1 MKKNKPTEKKPHSA
15 LNIVI
20 ILIVSNLI
28 IYLYVIATGVKIID
42 LMPFNQSKI
51 NDYLIIGSYFILTF
65 AMIITMATIFNVRAY
80 VKRLKP
86 NEPVEQLSKASA
98 KLDDDGL
105 ATPSSV
111 EAGVKVKSLINV
123 PVKDDEDQKKSS
135 ADEDKM
141 EKKLPGENIKVKM
154 DDKINRDVPVGWK
167 KIGIKL
173 EDVENEKPE
182 IIVPEDEQ
190 NEPSEEDSAEIDN
203 SVVNDEN
210 EKIEEEILEAQYT
223 SDSID
228 EAEEVELDTK
238 EENIGDLDAS
248 VNVMDELKQDE
259 QETYI
264 DNAIIN
270 DSEVIKNLEEVK
282 MMVDE
287 MKIKLEQR
295 RINKKQ

>member
-1 MKKNKPTEKKPHSA
+1 MKKNKPTEQKPHSA

-42 LMPFNQSKI
+42 LLPFNQSKI

-65 AMIITMATIFNVRAY
+65 AMVITMATIFNVRAY

-86 NEPVEQLSKASA
+86 NEPMEQQSKTSA
-98 KLDDDGL
+98 KLEDNGL
-105 ATPSSV
+105 PSPPIV
-111 EAGVKVKSLINV
+111 KAGDKVKSLENV
-123 PVKDDEDQKKSS
+123 PVKDDEDQKKSNT
-135 ADEDKM
+135 DEDKI
-141 EKKLPGENIKVKM
+141 EKKLPGENITVKI
-154 DDKINRDVPVGWK
+154 DDKIDKDVPVGWK

-173 EDVENEKPE
+173 EDIEKEGPE
-182 IIVPEDEQ
+182 VIVPEDEQ
-190 NEPSEEDSAEIDN
+190 NEPPEEGSVEIDD
-203 SVVNDEN
+203 SIVNNEN
-210 EKIEEEILEAQYT
+210 EKIEEEKTQEVPYT
-223 SDSID
+223 ESID
-228 EAEEVELDTK
+228 EAEEIEADIK
-238 EENIGDLDAS
+238 EENIEDVDA
-248 VNVMDELKQDE
+248 NEDIMDELKQDE
-259 QETYI
+259 QVTHI
-264 DNAIIN
+264 DKTIIN